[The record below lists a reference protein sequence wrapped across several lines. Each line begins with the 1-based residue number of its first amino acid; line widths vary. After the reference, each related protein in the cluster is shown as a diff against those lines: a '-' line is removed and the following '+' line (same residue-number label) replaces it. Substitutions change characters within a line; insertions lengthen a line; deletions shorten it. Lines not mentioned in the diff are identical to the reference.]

1 MKKLTLEF
9 PDSTT
14 RGRFV
19 AWFLDAGGENDL
31 NEFLDEHRL
40 APIHADS
47 PDGHELWDWQ
57 RLGEDADEHVLVLA
71 PVTDED
77 V

>member
-19 AWFLDAGGENDL
+19 AWFLDAGGEEGL
-31 NEFLDEHRL
+31 NEFLDHHSHL
-40 APIHADS
+40 PIHADS
-47 PDGHELWDWQ
+47 PGGHDQWDWQ
-57 RLGEDADEHVLVLA
+57 RLGEDADEHVLVMA
-71 PVTDED
+71 AVTDEE
-77 V
+77 